1 MARGWGRMSCPGGR
15 GACSR
20 GLLTW
25 SAALLPSGSA
35 RKPVTSAPGSP
46 ALRQIALALIVVSFF
61 LKKHQATVTAWRS
74 VRFPICSTGLLRPG
88 NTLLRVPP
96 TGDAWPSVP
105 HTAGSASP
113 RAAPPG
119 SPPSLALALALGS
132 ALVPG
137 LCSCP
142 WAPSFRLEPRLSF
155 FEDGSIMGAVWS
167 LSGSSSCPW
176 DWLQTPKGLGFQ
188 GLPASFLSSCGC
200 FPFPVAPSS
209 SGEEPL
215 SPWRSWL

>member
-137 LCSCP
+137 LHPSDLSPACRSLKMGVSWELFGASQGRLLAP
-142 WAPSFRLEPRLSF
+142 GIGSRPRKALDFKASQHPSFP
-155 FEDGSIMGAVWS
+155 AVVAFPS
-167 LSGSSSCPW
+167 PS
-176 DWLQTPKGLGFQ
+176 
-188 GLPASFLSSCGC
+188 LPAPQERNLCLHGGHGC
-200 FPFPVAPSS
+200 DLPTP
-209 SGEEPL
+209 
-215 SPWRSWL
+215 